1 MDKPILR
8 LGLLGFGPSEC
19 QKVLQ
24 AVEQPSGSS
33 PHAYWELVEF
43 EHADAWCINGAS
55 IEQIKGNTVL
65 VRTLQSS
72 QPLISL
78 DPAQITRPVAF
89 TEPLPQGL
97 EAAELVNFNT
107 PQLLLVGLQR
117 FEAWLRPIRVHFAM
131 GKELIARESELS
143 KGVYHV
149 IDQHGSLL
157 AVVNLIQWTVALL
170 PSARPADFEEAS
182 WMHRP
187 NSAAD
192 APPAFVTTGVAKLMW
207 AYASRTSEDVLPAR
221 YRKQTIYLRKLPKLP
236 VGWMRDEHLV
246 LLRALSTG
254 ACKFEDLLQITELP
268 DQMLA
273 RALAALYYAGSITSK
288 KASASQPDRVQ
299 SPTGQQSSLPPDSGM
314 FVRDMPDRGGPVSIP
329 GASYAN
335 KPAYLNKQI
344 DATAPAPLFDF
355 KHR

>member
-1 MDKPILR
+1 MDRPILR
-8 LGLLGFGPSEC
+8 LGLLGFGPVDC

-24 AVEQPSGSS
+24 AIQEPSGNS
-33 PHAYWELVEF
+33 PHAHWELVEF

-55 IEQIKGNTVL
+55 IEQLKGNTVL
-65 VRTLQSS
+65 VRTLQPS

-89 TEPLPQGL
+89 TDPLPEGL
-97 EAAELVNFNT
+97 EAAELVNFNN

-117 FEAWLRPIRVHFAM
+117 FEAWLRPVRVQFAV
-131 GKELIARESELS
+131 GKELIARESELA

-149 IDQHGSLL
+149 IDHHGSLL

-170 PSARPADFEEAS
+170 PSARPVDFEEAS

-192 APPAFVTTGVAKLMW
+192 APPAFITTSVAKLMW
-207 AYASRTSEDVLPAR
+207 TYASRTNEDVLPER

-246 LLRALSTG
+246 LLRTLSTG
-254 ACKFEDLLQITELP
+254 SGNFEDLLQATELP
-268 DQMLA
+268 SQILS
-273 RALAALYYAGSITSK
+273 RALAALYYAGSVTTK
-288 KASASQPDRVQ
+288 KASASQTDRIQ
-299 SPTGQQSSLPPDSGM
+299 SPMGQHSSLPPDSDM
-314 FVRDMPDRGGPVSIP
+314 FVRDMLDRLGPASIP
-329 GASYAN
+329 GATHI
-335 KPAYLNKQI
+335 KRPAYLSKPM
-344 DATAPAPLFDF
+344 DATAPAPLFDI

>member
-8 LGLLGFGPSEC
+8 LGLLGFGPAEY

-24 AVEQPSGSS
+24 AIEEPSGNS
-33 PHAYWELVEF
+33 PHSHWELVEF
-43 EHADAWCINGAS
+43 EHADAWCVNGAS
-55 IEQIKGNTVL
+55 IEQLEGNTVL

-89 TEPLPQGL
+89 TDPLPEGL
-97 EAAELVNFNT
+97 EAAELVNFNNS
-107 PQLLLVGLQR
+107 QLLLVGLQR
-117 FEAWLRPIRVHFAM
+117 FEAWLRPIRVQFAV

-143 KGVYHV
+143 KGIYHV

-170 PSARPADFEEAS
+170 PSARPMDFQEAS

-192 APPAFVTTGVAKLMW
+192 APPSFVSTSVAKLMW
-207 AYASRTSEDVLPAR
+207 TYASRTVEDVLPER

-254 ACKFEDLLQITELP
+254 AGNFEDLLQATELP
-268 DQMLA
+268 PQLLG
-273 RALAALYYAGSITSK
+273 RALAALYYAGSVTTK
-288 KASASQPDRVQ
+288 KASASQSERIQ
-299 SPTGQQSSLPPDSGM
+299 SPMGQQSSLPPDSGM
-314 FVRDMPDRGGPVSIP
+314 FLRETLDRLGPASIP
-329 GASYAN
+329 GASYIK
-335 KPAYLNKQI
+335 KPAFSSKQM
-344 DATAPAPLFDF
+344 DATAPAPLFDI

>member
-8 LGLLGFGPSEC
+8 LGLLGFGAADC

-24 AVEQPSGSS
+24 AVEQPLGNS
-33 PHAYWELVEF
+33 PHAHWELVEF

-55 IEQIKGNTVL
+55 IEQLKGNTVR
-65 VRTLQSS
+65 VRTLQAS

-89 TEPLPQGL
+89 TDPLPEDL
-97 EAAELVNFNT
+97 DAAELVNFDN

-117 FEAWLRPIRVHFAM
+117 FEAWLRPIRVQFAV
-131 GKELIARESELS
+131 GKQLINRESELS
-143 KGVYHV
+143 KGIYHV

-170 PSARPADFEEAS
+170 PSARPVDFEEAS

-192 APPAFVTTGVAKLMW
+192 APPAFVTTSVAKLMW
-207 AYASRTSEDVLPAR
+207 TYASRTSEDVLPAR
-221 YRKQTIYLRKLPKLP
+221 YRKQAIYLRKLPKLP

-246 LLRALSTG
+246 LLRALSTRAG
-254 ACKFEDLLQITELP
+254 NFEDLLQATELP
-268 DQMLA
+268 PQMLA
-273 RALAALYYAGSITSK
+273 RALAALYYAGSVTTK
-288 KASASQPDRVQ
+288 KASASQSDRIQ
-299 SPTGQQSSLPPDSGM
+299 SPMGQQSSLPPDSGM
-314 FVRDMPDRGGPVSIP
+314 FVRDMLDRLGPASIP
-329 GASYAN
+329 SAN
-335 KPAYLNKQI
+335 YTKKPTFLNKQM
-344 DATAPAPLFDF
+344 DATAPAPLFDI